1 MAKEIAL
8 SIKVN
13 VNGTEK
19 VITNI
24 QETENAV
31 KALREELAT
40 TSFGTARWEAIR
52 KDLRLLRSQ
61 LEDVDKATEGL
72 GMEKRLR
79 AINDATNLLT
89 GSFSLLTGALTLA
102 SANEEDL
109 IKVQQ
114 AEAKAMAAVNIVL
127 GVRAIGEGL
136 LESRVLRREAAE
148 KISITT
154 SKIYIATAKGISA
167 SLKAVGINA
176 GVASVGVRALTS
188 ALAALGIPALIVG
201 LGLLYDYLTDTN
213 EALESKAPVT
223 AKEYYDDL
231 KKSIDEVAAAE
242 KLRADNFIASGG
254 SEKEA
259 LERRVVVAKNA
270 YDDLN
275 EKQKENYNELA
286 RAQEQV
292 SRNEDVFYSKAK
304 TRAQQRVK
312 QIEDNIDKTLD
323 LLIAADTD
331 VKNSEKDLTD
341 YTTKQ
346 EEERVKKAKEAA
358 DKIKAIKLKDIQ
370 DRLAIQLKYIEY
382 LNQLGDTEIK
392 VEADVIEK
400 VKQVIADQNQLLELR
415 AKNAQSAKE
424 KLEEELKIDL
434 FKVIPKEDEKKLFL
448 DTFLTIF
455 TTLNKELEAGN
466 TEILA
471 GTNKTLDQLVELA
484 IKIKQADPLSS
495 ITSDAGL
502 TQLEE
507 YSKRSKRIGEIN
519 EELGKTFTGTFD
531 EMASHAMKT
540 MVLREELDKLKKEQD
555 KLFTEE
561 GRKSLVNYFN
571 TFTQY
576 AKELSSKNLKALFQ
590 IEISEGDAL
599 KALQNVVNKAQD
611 ILENETILPGDLPR
625 VLADRVVDELKT
637 LGLVYKST
645 AGLNEVA
652 KAEAEAYN
660 KKLEEFVG
668 ILVQLGIT
676 SANTRLDVAKVGEEL
691 KTLTKTSE
699 ENEKAL
705 RRQGKTLNDVLDL
718 SAAEFDNVAEKI
730 RTAASASPQAFTEFV
745 QDLIQNTGAVRE
757 VVDETGN
764 VVVKGVKGIRDQY
777 LEILSPDRLIKL
789 LQEGAKGLK
798 DVNFETE
805 KDITDLITT
814 LTNLELMLGD
824 SITTTINNIDGTT
837 EVVGSGYANF
847 AEIIEKLKEKL
858 KELQEENKDT
868 AKSFEEIFSESKFK
882 KIADMILSIFT
893 DLSQRIS
900 DVSAQQSSLML
911 EKLEYEKEETLAKIG
926 EANTK
931 SDKENKKILEERAKI
946 EKQYAKEKFNADKN
960 ARVSELQFGLA
971 NAVAQSAQAII
982 NTYATLPI
990 PAAIPFSL
998 LLAGIT
1004 IAQIATI
1011 NDQLQFTKSKQFI
1024 GRRGGLIQGA
1034 THEDGGVPALLEGGE
1049 FVMSRAAVDTYGDT
1063 LGMMNASVGARPL
1076 AIDDSRIVQAIA
1088 KQNTSTKVPL
1098 KTYVLYNDIQNT
1110 EKLNNKIEQLAR
1122 L

>member
-19 VITNI
+19 VISNI

-40 TSFGTARWEAIR
+40 TSYGSARFDAITA
-52 KDLRLLRSQ
+52 DLQKLRAQ
-61 LEDVDKATEGL
+61 LENVDKATEGL
-72 GMEKRLR
+72 GVEKRLR

-109 IKVQQ
+109 VKVQQ

-127 GVRAIGEGL
+127 GVRAISEGL

-148 KISITT
+148 KISIAT

-167 SLKAVGINA
+167 TLKAVGINA
-176 GVASVGVRALTS
+176 GVASTGVRALTS

-213 EALESKAPVT
+213 EALESRAPMT
-223 AKEYYDDL
+223 AKEYYDEL
-231 KKSIDEVAAAE
+231 SKSIDELNTKNQISLE
-242 KLRADNFIASGG
+242 NFKASGA
-254 SEKEA
+254 SEKEV
-259 LERRVVVAKNA
+259 LEQKVRDTKSA
-270 YDDLN
+270 YDKLN
-275 EKQKENYNELA
+275 QANTELWNKYGQLTGEA
-286 RAQEQV
+286 L
-292 SRNEDVFYSKAK
+292 RNEDGFFFKSKTNYLNQAK
-304 TRAQQRVK
+304 VVR
-312 QIEDNIDKTLD
+312 ENIDKISQDITK
-323 LLIAADTD
+323 ADTAR
-331 VKNSEKDLTD
+331 KNAEKDLTD
-341 YTTKQ
+341 FATKQ

-358 DKIKAIKLKDIQ
+358 DKIRAIKIKDIQ

-382 LNQLGDTEIK
+382 IKGLGDTEIK
-392 VEADVIEK
+392 VDAEVLERVKK
-400 VKQVIADQNQLLELR
+400 VVAEQDELINLRVQN
-415 AKNAQSAKE
+415 AKTARE
-424 KLEEELKIDL
+424 KLDEQLEIDI
-434 FKVIPKEDEKKLFL
+434 FKVIPSESEKRLFQ
-448 DTFLTIF
+448 DTFLQVF
-455 TTLNKELEAGN
+455 NLLNYGIQKNGEELVDGRSKTFKELLDLSIKFAEQQAEEIMKNDPFAFYVEPPKLLITYANNLKEIEKIQNELKNN
-466 TEILA
+466 TE
-471 GTNKTLDQLVELA
+471 
-484 IKIKQADPLSS
+484 
-495 ITSDAGL
+495 
-502 TQLEE
+502 
-507 YSKRSKRIGEIN
+507 
-519 EELGKTFTGTFD
+519 GTFD
-531 EMASHAMKT
+531 EIIQKQISLSARLSQLK
-540 MVLREELDKLKKEQD
+540 LDNEG
-555 KLFTEE
+555 LFTDEAK
-561 GRKSLVNYFN
+561 KSLAEYFN
-571 TFTQY
+571 LY
-576 AKELSSKNLKALFQ
+576 NRYVNELSGAQ
-590 IEISEGDAL
+590 IG
-599 KALQNVVNKAQD
+599 
-611 ILENETILPGDLPR
+611 
-625 VLADRVVDELKT
+625 KT
-637 LGLVYKST
+637 LGITIDKSAAQT
-645 AGLNEVA
+645 AVKSFIDEAQNLLTADNILSGDVNKLLDSKILETFKGLGIEIKKLGGITDPVR
-652 KAEAEAYN
+652 KEEAEAYN
-660 KKLEEFVG
+660 KALLS
-668 ILVQLGIT
+668 LVETYRSL
-676 SANTRLDVAKVGEEL
+676 SLDAAKTKIEVKDVGEEL
-691 KTLTKTSE
+691 GELTRKS
-699 ENEKAL
+699 
-705 RRQGKTLNDVLDL
+705 
-718 SAAEFDNVAEKI
+718 FDNASKLQQQGIITEQVLENTKEKLKT
-730 RTAASASPQAFTEFV
+730 TATESSDAFLSFV
-745 QDLIQNTGAVRE
+745 QDLIENKGRVNQVL
-757 VVDETGN
+757 DEQGN
-764 VVVKGVKGIRDQY
+764 IVKKYSEGFRDKY
-777 LEILSPDRLIKL
+777 LKAFSPSQLIEL
-789 LQEGAKGLK
+789 LQAGASGLEEI
-798 DVNFETE
+798 NFETE
-805 KDITDLITT
+805 KQITDLINN
-814 LTNLELMLGD
+814 LTQLELELGD

-858 KELQEENKDT
+858 KELQEQNKDT
-868 AKSFEEIFSESKFK
+868 SKSFEEIFSESKFK

-946 EKQYAKEKFNADKN
+946 EKQYAKDRFEAEKK
-960 ARVSELQFGLA
+960 ARIQELQFGLA
-971 NAVAQSAQAII
+971 NALAQSAQAII
-982 NTYATLPI
+982 NTYATLPT

-1004 IAQIATI
+1004 AAQIAVI
-1011 NDQLQFTKSKQFI
+1011 NDQIQFTQSKQFI